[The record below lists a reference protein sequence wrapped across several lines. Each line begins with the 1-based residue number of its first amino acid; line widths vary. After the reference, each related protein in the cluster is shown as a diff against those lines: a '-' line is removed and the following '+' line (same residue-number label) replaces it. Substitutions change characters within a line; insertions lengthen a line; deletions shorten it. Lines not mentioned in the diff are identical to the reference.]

1 LTKLITLLFTFLTL
15 QAITQKELLEVK
27 NYGSNPGKIK
37 MFLHKPKVAKLSSL
51 KQPIV
56 FVLHGCSQSAEGIA
70 KQTQWN
76 VLADKYGFYV
86 VYPQQNLYNNPSL
99 CFNWFS
105 SEDVNKSKGESYSI
119 KEMLN
124 HMISNYP
131 IDEGRVFVYG
141 VSAGA
146 AMSVVLMANF
156 PEIIDGGAILAGG
169 PFMPE
174 LTDLQ
179 RMDLMFNPKD
189 NTSEKLGSPI
199 KKLNTG
205 YSGNYPKVIIIQ
217 GKNDLVVNPKNAD
230 LLIKQWSFLHSI
242 NDSLTDTIT
251 EFNQSRDVTKFT
263 FKNSKEE
270 TKVIFYDINKMGHSI
285 PIDPGTL
292 PNQGG
297 EKTMYTVDKDFFST
311 YFIAKDFGL
320 IPAEEIIEKK

>member
-1 LTKLITLLFTFLTL
+1 MV
-15 QAITQKELLEVK
+15 EVK
-27 NYGSNPGKIK
+27 NFGTNPGKIK
-37 MFLHKPKVAKLSSL
+37 MFLHEPKIGKLSSL
-51 KQPIV
+51 PKPLV
-56 FVLHGCSQSAEGIA
+56 CVLHGCSQSAEGIA

-76 VLADKYGFYV
+76 ILADKYGFYV
-86 VYPQQNLYNNPSL
+86 IYPQQNLYNNPSL

-105 SEDVNKSKGESYSI
+105 SEDVTKGEGESLSI

-124 HMISNYP
+124 YMTSNYT
-131 IDEGRVFVYG
+131 IDENRIFVYG

-146 AMSVVLMANF
+146 AMSVVLMTNF
-156 PEIIDGGAILAGG
+156 PEVIDGGAILAGG

-179 RMDLMFNPKD
+179 RMDMMFSPKE
-189 NTSEKLGSPI
+189 NTPEKLSAPI
-199 KKLNTG
+199 QKLNLG
-205 YSGNYPKVIIIQ
+205 YTGNYPKVVIIQ

-230 LLIKQWSFLHSI
+230 LLVKQWSFLHKI
-242 NDSLTDTIT
+242 NDSLTDTIP

-263 FKNSKEE
+263 FKNSEEE
-270 TKVIFYDINKMGHSI
+270 TKVIFYDINRMGHSI

-320 IPAEEIIEKK
+320 IPEEEK

>member
-1 LTKLITLLFTFLTL
+1 LTRFYTFILTL
-15 QAITQKELLEVK
+15 SIFQTTAQKDLVEVK
-27 NYGSNPGKIK
+27 NFGTNPGRIK
-37 MFLHKPKVAKLSSL
+37 MFLHEPKIGKLSSL
-51 KQPIV
+51 RKPLV
-56 FVLHGCSQSAEGIA
+56 VVLHGCSQSAEGIA

-76 VLADKYGFYV
+76 ILADKYGFYV

-105 SEDVNKSKGESYSI
+105 SEDVNKGKGESLSI

-124 HMISNYP
+124 HMINNFP
-131 IDEGRVFVYG
+131 IDENRVFVYG

-156 PEIIDGGAILAGG
+156 PDVIDGGAVLAGG

-179 RMDLMFNPKD
+179 RIDLMFSPKE
-189 NTSEKLGSPI
+189 NTKENLGAPI
-199 KKLNTG
+199 KKMNSG
-205 YSGNYPKVIIIQ
+205 YIGNYPRALIIQ

-230 LLIKQWSFLHSI
+230 LLVKQWSFLHQI
-242 NDSLTDTIT
+242 KDSLTDTLT
-251 EFNQSRDVTKFT
+251 KFNQSRDVTKFN
-263 FKNSKEE
+263 FKNSEEE
-270 TKVIFYDINKMGHSI
+270 TKVIFYDINRMGHSI

-292 PNQGG
+292 LNQGG

-320 IPAEEIIEKK
+320 IPEEEK

>member
-1 LTKLITLLFTFLTL
+1 LTRFYTFIITLSIFQTT
-15 QAITQKELLEVK
+15 AQKDLVEVK
-27 NYGSNPGKIK
+27 NFGTNPGKIK
-37 MFLHKPKVAKLSSL
+37 MFLHEPKIGKLSSL
-51 KQPIV
+51 PKPLV
-56 FVLHGCSQSAEGIA
+56 LVLHGCSQSAEGIA

-124 HMISNYP
+124 HMTSNYA
-131 IDEGRVFVYG
+131 IDENRIFVYG

-146 AMSVVLMANF
+146 AMSVVLMTNF
-156 PEIIDGGAILAGG
+156 PEVIDGGAILAGG

-179 RMDLMFNPKD
+179 RMDMMFSPKE
-189 NTSEKLGSPI
+189 NTPEKLGAPI
-199 KKLNTG
+199 QKLNLG
-205 YSGNYPKVIIIQ
+205 YTGNYPKVVIIQ

-230 LLIKQWSFLHSI
+230 LLVKQWSFLHKI
-242 NDSLTDTIT
+242 NDSFTDTIP

-263 FKNSKEE
+263 FKNSEEE
-270 TKVIFYDINKMGHSI
+270 TKVIFYDINRMGHSI

-320 IPAEEIIEKK
+320 IPEEEK

>member
-1 LTKLITLLFTFLTL
+1 MTRFYTFILTL
-15 QAITQKELLEVK
+15 SIFQTTAQKDLVEVK
-27 NYGSNPGKIK
+27 NFGTNPGRIK
-37 MFLHKPKVAKLSSL
+37 MFLHEPKIGKLSSL
-51 KQPIV
+51 RKPLV
-56 FVLHGCSQSAEGIA
+56 VVLHGCSQSAEGIA

-76 VLADKYGFYV
+76 ILADKYGFYV

-105 SEDVNKSKGESYSI
+105 SEDVNKGQGESLSI

-124 HMISNYP
+124 HMINNFP
-131 IDEGRVFVYG
+131 IDEDRVFVYG

-156 PEIIDGGAILAGG
+156 PEVIDGGAVLAGG

-179 RMDLMFNPKD
+179 RIDLMFSPKE
-189 NTSEKLGSPI
+189 NTAEKLGAPI
-199 KKLNTG
+199 LKLNSG
-205 YSGNYPKVIIIQ
+205 YVGNYPKALIIQ
-217 GKNDLVVNPKNAD
+217 GKNDLVVNPKNAN
-230 LLIKQWSFLHSI
+230 LLVKQWSFLHQI

-251 EFNQSRDVTKFT
+251 EFNQSRDVTKFN
-263 FKNSKEE
+263 FKNNEEE
-270 TKVIFYDINKMGHSI
+270 TKVIFYEINRMGHSI

-292 PNQGG
+292 NNQGG
-297 EKTMYTVDKDFFST
+297 EKTMYTIDKDFFST

-320 IPAEEIIEKK
+320 IPEEEK